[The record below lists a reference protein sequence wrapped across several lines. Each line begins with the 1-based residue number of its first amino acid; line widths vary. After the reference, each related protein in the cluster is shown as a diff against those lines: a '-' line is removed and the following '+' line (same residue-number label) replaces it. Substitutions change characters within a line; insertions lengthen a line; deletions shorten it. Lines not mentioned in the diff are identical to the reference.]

1 MEINEKK
8 LSRKTV
14 LWVTLATSL
23 VIILILTAVTVL
35 MNDRSED
42 TPVSNIEVSSNVE
55 YSSAADLTSNDAT
68 EEAISSETDAS
79 ETFAETNK
87 SEEASNEETSV
98 SSENEDS
105 PKDEYDESIEG
116 WVINEYGY
124 TYVYKDTGLEQFNF
138 GMSTLNRYADS
149 LNAMCALVPQDT
161 RIFNITVPVSASFVP
176 IPYEI
181 RERDN
186 YYNSY
191 QSTFVSTT
199 ASKLDERITNI
210 PIVSLIEEKYNN
222 GEYVFYRSD
231 RNWTQLGAY
240 AAYTAFC
247 ENAGIQAY
255 ALEEFEQKEVVQ
267 FLGSFYIATKSKAM
281 ENNPDAL
288 VCYSTIPSVKTVMT
302 VYDSGLIYENYKLCE
317 NKTSKLDA
325 YNVFLGTNAG
335 RYEINTTASGGSLLI
350 VGDSSV
356 YPMVPFLASH
366 YNKIDVI
373 NPEYFG
379 TSFEEYLANR
389 QYDDVIM
396 MCYSTNAVN
405 GNFVPAFSQLTSTED
420 KSESSDT
427 VTDQNSNSGVN

>member
-23 VIILILTAVTVL
+23 GIILILTAVTVL
-35 MNDRSED
+35 MNNRNED
-42 TPVSNIEVSSNVE
+42 APASNPEVSSSIE
-55 YSSAADLTSNDAT
+55 SSSSIEDSK
-68 EEAISSETDAS
+68 EIVSSEADAS
-79 ETFAETNK
+79 ETFAETSK
-87 SEEASNEETSV
+87 PEESSKEESSVASEDENTS
-98 SSENEDS
+98 
-105 PKDEYDESIEG
+105 KDEYEESVEG
-116 WVINEYGY
+116 WIINEYGY

-149 LNAMCALVPQDT
+149 LNAMCALISNDT
-161 RIFNITVPVSASFVP
+161 RIFNITVPVSATFVS

-210 PIVSLIEEKYNN
+210 PLVSLIEEKYYN

-231 RNWTQLGAY
+231 KNWTQLGAY

-255 ALEEFEQKEVVQ
+255 ALEEFEEKEVTQ

-281 ENNPDAL
+281 ERNPDAL

-317 NKTSKLDA
+317 NKTSKFDA
-325 YNVFLGTNAG
+325 YNVYLGTNAG

-379 TSFEEYLANR
+379 TSFEEFLANR
-389 QYDDVIM
+389 QYDDVVM

-405 GNFVPAFSQLTSTED
+405 GNFIPAFSQLTSTED
-420 KSESSDT
+420 KTESSEA
-427 VTDQNSNSGVN
+427 VSNENSDSGVTENE

>member
-1 MEINEKK
+1 MNINEKK

-35 MNDRSED
+35 MNNRNED
-42 TPVSNIEVSSNVE
+42 APVSNPQASSSIE
-55 YSSAADLTSNDAT
+55 SSASIEDSNEAD
-68 EEAISSETDAS
+68 SSEADAS
-79 ETFAETNK
+79 ETFAETSK
-87 SEEASNEETSV
+87 PEEASGEESSV
-98 SSENEDS
+98 ASEDVDSS
-105 PKDEYDESIEG
+105 KDEFEESVEG

-149 LNAMCALVPQDT
+149 LNAMCALVPENT
-161 RIFNITVPVSASFVP
+161 RVFNITVPVSATFVP

-210 PIVSLIEEKYNN
+210 PLVDLIEEKYYN

-231 RNWTQLGAY
+231 KNWTQLGAY

-255 ALEEFEQKEVVQ
+255 ALEDFEEKEVIQ

-281 ENNPDAL
+281 ERNPDAL

-302 VYDSGLIYENYKLCE
+302 VYDSGLIYENYKLCD

-325 YNVFLGTNAG
+325 YNVYLGTNAG

-350 VGDSSV
+350 VGDSSI
-356 YPMVPFLASH
+356 YPIVPFLASH

-379 TSFEEYLANR
+379 TSFEEFLANR

-405 GNFVPAFSQLTSTED
+405 GNFIPAFSQLTSPED
-420 KSESSDT
+420 ETESSQ
-427 VTDQNSNSGVN
+427 VVSNENSDLGVSENE